1 MGTVKHIALKISL
14 ATFFAMTVLGLVVGL
29 PTQKIAMRAVLGA
42 AVAFVASF
50 IALRMAISVMV
61 QAVIDSDDS
70 IVAVDVDEDEAEKTG
85 EGESGAAGE
94 TSENTDKQLAT
105 QE

>member
-14 ATFFAMTVLGLVVGL
+14 ATFFAMIVLGLLVGL
-29 PTQKIAMRAVLGA
+29 PTQKIAIRAIVGS
-42 AVAFVASF
+42 AVAFLASF

-70 IVAVDVDEDEAEKTG
+70 IVAVDVDDEDEDAG
-85 EGESGAAGE
+85 EGEADSAGE
-94 TSENTDKQLAT
+94 ATENTDKQLAT